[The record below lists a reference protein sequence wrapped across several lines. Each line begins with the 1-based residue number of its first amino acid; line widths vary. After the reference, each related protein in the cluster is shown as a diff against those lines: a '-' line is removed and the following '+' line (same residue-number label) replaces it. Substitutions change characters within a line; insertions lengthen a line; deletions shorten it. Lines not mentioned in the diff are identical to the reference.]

1 MQKYKLALVGAT
13 GAAGEITRKVLEEQN
28 LPISEYKFFDYGE
41 LLEEILS
48 FNGREYEI
56 NELQE
61 DSFNE
66 GFDYAIFVCGKDVS
80 EKYIPYA
87 MNNRCICID
96 GSGFYSMTKGIPL
109 VVPEVNLDDI
119 DQNEGIIACPSSTS
133 VEGAIILSAL
143 DRAYRIK
150 RVVYS
155 TYQAVSCE
163 GISGIKDLQ
172 SAIEHYTVNS
182 EHNIKIFP
190 YEIFN
195 NCIPQ
200 VGDFL
205 VDRYT
210 SEEERLINETKKLL
224 KKSNIQIT
232 ATSAFI
238 PIFNSDCMS
247 INIEFEKDFEINGL
261 IEELENA
268 EGIIVRD
275 DIMRNIYPMPIDTN
289 NQNNVFVG
297 RIRRDY
303 SVKSGINLWATCDN
317 LKKGVAL
324 NIVKV
329 LEGLI
334 TKKNRRIL

>member
-1 MQKYKLALVGAT
+1 MQRYKLALIGAT
-13 GAAGEITRKVLEEQN
+13 GVVGEIARKVLEEHN
-28 LPISEYKFFDYGE
+28 LPISEYKFFASSKSAGKV
-41 LLEEILS
+41 IS
-48 FNGREYEI
+48 FEGREYEI
-56 NELQE
+56 NELTE
-61 DSFNE
+61 ESFNE
-66 GFDYAIFVCGKDVS
+66 GFDYAIFTCGKDIS

-87 MNNRCICID
+87 VENKCICID
-96 GSGFYSMTKGIPL
+96 GSGFYSMSKGIPL

-133 VEGAIILSAL
+133 VEGAIVLSTL

-150 RVVYS
+150 RAVYS
-155 TYQAVSCE
+155 TYQGVSYE
-163 GISGIKDLQ
+163 GISGIHDLE

-182 EHNIKIFP
+182 EHELKKFP

-200 VGDFL
+200 VGEFL

-238 PIFNSDCMS
+238 PVFNSDCMS

-261 IEELENA
+261 IEELEKA

-275 DIMRNIYPMPIDTN
+275 DITRNIYPMPMDTN

-303 SVKSGINLWATCDN
+303 SVKSGINLWTTCDN
-317 LKKGVAL
+317 LRKGLAI
-324 NIVKV
+324 NIVKI